1 MKFLNLAFAVSPS
14 LITHWKEFRLDEFDA
29 SAKYQCKSQHTKHG
43 NEKEKK
49 NNLQKEGEGKKK
61 EEKKEEKR
69 VQLSH
74 MLSSSIIIQLLES
87 IHLARVQN
95 LSLEAQ
101 RELQQRTVNKHAN
114 ENKRKFSF

>member
-1 MKFLNLAFAVSPS
+1 MKFLNLAFAVLPS
-14 LITHWKEFRLDEFDA
+14 LIMRWKEFRLDEFDA